1 MAIDIG
7 LRLSH
12 SQGTME
18 FLKRNAIELYLTLLK
33 INGKDKVEFS
43 DVMILESSG
52 VGGNHYSCPLCE
64 TKKLYSTA
72 FGHAQK
78 HFRSH
83 LLDTEEVLKVG
94 RERHCVARYKY
105 QWKIEEV
112 MKAARGGAKQS

>member
-1 MAIDIG
+1 MKRTRNTMAIDIG
-7 LRLSH
+7 LKLPH

-18 FLKRNAIELYLTLLK
+18 FLKRNAIEIYLTLLK
-33 INGKDKVEFS
+33 INGKEVVEFS

-78 HFRSH
+78 HFESH
-83 LLDTEEVLKVG
+83 ALDIKEIL
-94 RERHCVARYKY
+94 RASRISSSLRYM
-105 QWKIEEV
+105 ESL
-112 MKAARGGAKQS
+112 GGK